1 MIAEYCD
8 LLNWNSKYVVL
19 HSIAIDE
26 NFGFDTRKS
35 RVYCVHIKDM
45 LKFLSVSVEIV
56 SANIYFNL
64 TWELKKVDPS
74 IVLNYK
80 NFVVNMAQFLCF
92 LMAVMKRKTKKQKLL

>member
-26 NFGFDTRKS
+26 NFGFGTRKS

-64 TWELKKVDPS
+64 TWELKKV
-74 IVLNYK
+74 LNYK
-80 NFVVNMAQFLCF
+80 NFVVNMEQCLCF
-92 LMAVMKRKTKKQKLL
+92 LVAVMKRKTKKQKRL